1 LEDITV
7 NPVKASPPLY
17 YRNKLQV
24 PVQNGKIGFFG
35 ANTHEFVPID
45 HCYLHMQSSQTILE
59 KIESLGIPYEVNTL
73 TLKTAFSSGS
83 IMVIFSSFSPLS
95 QELVDYSHLLMK
107 EINQIQSVYF
117 TQRKKDANFV
127 YGDHFKLVCGVEF
140 IEDKI
145 LDLNFSL
152 TKDAFFQVNS
162 FQVAGLYQY
171 ALDGLHLNPEDVFL
185 DAFCGV
191 GTMTLLAA
199 KKVQHAIGI
208 ECVKSS
214 IDSAIKNQKNNNI
227 TNASFFLA
235 KAEDKIKDL
244 QRVDKAVINPP
255 RKGCEKSFLEALMK
269 LDVARIAYVSCDPAT
284 LARDCQI
291 LSSHYKLVSVQP
303 FDLFPQTVHVETV
316 AHFAKI

>member
-1 LEDITV
+1 
-7 NPVKASPPLY
+7 
-17 YRNKLQV
+17 
-24 PVQNGKIGFFG
+24 
-35 ANTHEFVPID
+35 
-45 HCYLHMQSSQTILE
+45 
-59 KIESLGIPYEVNTL
+59 
-73 TLKTAFSSGS
+73 
-83 IMVIFSSFSPLS
+83 
-95 QELVDYSHLLMK
+95 
-107 EINQIQSVYF
+107 
-117 TQRKKDANFV
+117 
-127 YGDHFKLVCGVEF
+127 
-140 IEDKI
+140 
-145 LDLNFSL
+145 
-152 TKDAFFQVNS
+152 VNS